1 MIVQLTD
8 QNKAISNKN
17 KCMKKTFSI
26 IVVVCALAYVF
37 VAYYLLFRLSGRE
50 MVVMSADMLD
60 NYNYGN
66 AINLV
71 PFKTIAQYVTAVFDG
86 SIRGHAL
93 LNLVG
98 NVLLFLPAGFF
109 LPFFLKAA
117 RKLKWYSVIMAS
129 TIIVIEVVQLF
140 TMSGSLD
147 IDDFILNFAGVLIG
161 FVIFTRT
168 PARSL
173 MERRAW

>member
-1 MIVQLTD
+1 
-8 QNKAISNKN
+8 
-17 KCMKKTFSI
+17 MKKTFSVI
-26 IVVVCALAYVF
+26 AVVSALVYVF

-50 MVVMSADMLD
+50 MVVVSADMLD

-93 LNLVG
+93 RNLAG

-109 LPFFLKAA
+109 LPFFIKAA
-117 RKLKWYSVIMAS
+117 RKLKWYSVIMVS

-147 IDDFILNFAGVLIG
+147 VDDFILNFAGALIG
-161 FVIFTRT
+161 FAIFTRT
-168 PARSL
+168 PIRSL

>member
-1 MIVQLTD
+1 
-8 QNKAISNKN
+8 
-17 KCMKKTFSI
+17 MKKTFSI
-26 IVVVCALAYVF
+26 IAVVSALVYVF

-50 MVVMSADMLD
+50 MVVMSEGMLD

-93 LNLVG
+93 RNLVG

-109 LPFFLKAA
+109 LPFFIKAA
-117 RKLKWYSVIMAS
+117 RKIKWYSVIMAS
-129 TIIVIEVVQLF
+129 TIIAIEAVQLF

-147 IDDFILNFAGVLIG
+147 IDDFILNFAGALIG

>member
-1 MIVQLTD
+1 
-8 QNKAISNKN
+8 
-17 KCMKKTFSI
+17 MKKTFSVI
-26 IVVVCALAYVF
+26 AVMCALVYVF
-37 VAYYLLFRLSGRE
+37 IAYYLLFRLSGRE
-50 MVVMSADMLD
+50 MVVMSEGMLD

-71 PFKTIAQYVTAVFDG
+71 PFKTIAQYVAAVFDG

-93 LNLVG
+93 RNLAG
-98 NVLLFLPAGFF
+98 NLLLLLPAGFF

-117 RKLKWYSVIMAS
+117 RKLKWYCVIIAS
-129 TIIVIEVVQLF
+129 AIIVIEVVQLF

-147 IDDFILNFAGVLIG
+147 IDDLLLNFAGALIG
-161 FVIFTRT
+161 FVIFIHT
-168 PARSL
+168 PARSF